1 MNDRRGK
8 LVFMPLYEQVK
19 AGLMSAFGGGE
30 GTGGDAIGM
39 DMTGFIMEMP
49 LLSLLQFRDDELPM
63 PAEDIV
69 DALLAQVGMASD
81 FAAQFA

>member
-1 MNDRRGK
+1 
-8 LVFMPLYEQVK
+8 MPLYEQV
-19 AGLMSAFGGGE
+19 AGGMLSALGGGE
-30 GTGGDAIGM
+30 GLGGDGGAIGM

-63 PAEDIV
+63 PAEAIV
-69 DALLAQVGMASD
+69 GRPAGPVTVAGD